1 MTYRYNDKAVPP
13 WYHLYNGNLYTWKSV
28 FLLKQT
34 RIALP
39 VPVSIPM
46 HSPLS
51 TLVIHVELYHLTDG
65 QRIAQGHWGLLRSRA
80 VCHFAIDLHPSH
92 IVGGGLEADLID
104 EDLACEVTATLL
116 GVAVVGLR
124 IKRGAIT
131 HAAIASPVGRG
142 IKGCD
147 IKPRMLVCG
156 LFQWNP
162 FDWCHW
168 IA

>member
-1 MTYRYNDKAVPP
+1 MPYNYND
-13 WYHLYNGNLYTWKSV
+13 
-28 FLLKQT
+28 FRLKQA

-80 VCHFAIDLHPSH
+80 VGHFAIDLHPSH
-92 IVGGGLEADLID
+92 IVSGGLEADLID

-116 GVAVVGLR
+116 GVAVIGLR
-124 IKRGAIT
+124 IKRGAVAHT
-131 HAAIASPVGRG
+131 AVARPVDNGTEEY
-142 IKGCD
+142 D
-147 IKPRMLVCG
+147 IKARMLACVPFHSETHSTGVTG
-156 LFQWNP
+156 LHDRFSQTG
-162 FDWCHW
+162 HA
-168 IA
+168 IQ